1 MKIRLLLLL
10 LVCTSLT
17 IHSQQTQLSGTVLSS
32 EDNFPIVGAN
42 VLLKGQNSGT
52 STDFDGV
59 FQISANKGSVIVFS
73 YIGFETQEVVLAD
86 QKSIQI
92 VLKPN
97 TAALDEIVV
106 IGYGTQTKKEVTGAV
121 SVVDSKVIEKLNPV
135 RVEQALQGQVSGVN
149 ITSSSG
155 SPGSG
160 LNIRIRGISTNGDS
174 RPLILVDGNIIEDL
188 SVINPNDIKSVNV
201 LKDATAGIYGVLAA
215 NGVILIET
223 KTGRKNSDVR
233 VSVDSYIGFQTTTKK
248 IDLIDN
254 VYDFANYVNGAAIN
268 GGQDPKFATV
278 PGPRLTFFAD
288 DVLNPITTY
297 TDWQDAVFDVA
308 PMQNAN
314 VNFSG
319 GTEKLSYSFG
329 ASYLNQ
335 DGIVGLDKSNFN
347 RTTARTSLQYD
358 VSDKLKLSA
367 TGIYTSSDKNNLSE
381 GGIGSV
387 LYGALNSDPI
397 TTSRSTT
404 TGSGYGETINSARE
418 VVNPLA
424 MIENTYNTNHIDK
437 ISATFGINYELLDGL
452 KAESRYQ
459 FNHAVSLSDVFR
471 PVFNYGTGKQGTVDD
486 DPNIIKDDGNAI
498 SHNADIFDDY
508 KWENFLTYSKVFKE
522 NHSLNV
528 VLGTSI
534 MEFKGRYTGRSGRN
548 LINNRN
554 TIEDAIFAYVPP
566 ENIRNRFNEQALI
579 DGADRYI
586 TRLFSIFSRVQ
597 YNFKGK
603 YLLSAVL
610 RRDGSSKFGPA
621 NRFGYFPSA
630 SLGWN
635 VSEEDFLADNS
646 VISYLKLRA
655 SYGTLGNDR
664 IGLNRFVSLLDG
676 QAMYTNNDEKDADDV
691 LIGAAIGKLANPEI
705 RWESTTTGNIGIDAK
720 FFNDELSI
728 SADIFSK
735 RTQDLLVQANVSG
748 ILGAAAPGSAPPVIN
763 AGDVE
768 NKGFELLIGYNKNLS
783 EDFDFNLSYNFS
795 TLNNEVLYVGST
807 EGFLEGG
814 SFMVG
819 ENLLTSRMEAGMPIG
834 YFYGYKTNGIYQN
847 QEEIDALDDA
857 SPNGT
862 FHNNTGPG
870 DLKFV
875 DTNGDG
881 KITADDKTYIG
892 DPIADMT
899 MGLNLGFNYK
909 NIDFS
914 ASAFA
919 SLGNDMVRD
928 YERKNLYSNKGTY
941 VLDSWTTSNP
951 SNTTPKAVNG
961 GSVNYDNF
969 SDYFVEDASYLR
981 IQNIQVGYTLGERIS
996 NKIGIR
1002 KCRIYVSGNN
1012 LFTFTNY
1019 KGYDPSA
1026 TGNGN
1031 PIGAGID
1038 KGFYPVAKTYLLGI
1052 NLNF

>member
-1 MKIRLLLLL
+1 
-10 LVCTSLT
+10 
-17 IHSQQTQLSGTVLSS
+17 
-32 EDNFPIVGAN
+32 
-42 VLLKGQNSGT
+42 
-52 STDFDGV
+52 
-59 FQISANKGSVIVFS
+59 
-73 YIGFETQEVVLAD
+73 
-86 QKSIQI
+86 
-92 VLKPN
+92 
-97 TAALDEIVV
+97 
-106 IGYGTQTKKEVTGAV
+106 
-121 SVVDSKVIEKLNPV
+121 
-135 RVEQALQGQVSGVN
+135 
-149 ITSSSG
+149 
-155 SPGSG
+155 
-160 LNIRIRGISTNGDS
+160 
-174 RPLILVDGNIIEDL
+174 
-188 SVINPNDIKSVNV
+188 
-201 LKDATAGIYGVLAA
+201 
-215 NGVILIET
+215 
-223 KTGRKNSDVR
+223 
-233 VSVDSYIGFQTTTKK
+233 
-248 IDLIDN
+248 
-254 VYDFANYVNGAAIN
+254 
-268 GGQDPKFATV
+268 
-278 PGPRLTFFAD
+278 
-288 DVLNPITTY
+288 
-297 TDWQDAVFDVA
+297 
-308 PMQNAN
+308 
-314 VNFSG
+314 
-319 GTEKLSYSFG
+319 
-329 ASYLNQ
+329 
-335 DGIVGLDKSNFN
+335 
-347 RTTARTSLQYD
+347 
-358 VSDKLKLSA
+358 
-367 TGIYTSSDKNNLSE
+367 
-381 GGIGSV
+381 
-387 LYGALNSDPI
+387 
-397 TTSRSTT
+397 
-404 TGSGYGETINSARE
+404 
-418 VVNPLA
+418 

-437 ISATFGINYELLDGL
+437 ISATFGINYEFLDGL

-498 SHNADIFDDY
+498 SHNADIYDDY

-566 ENIRNRFNEQALI
+566 ENIRNRFNEQQLI

-630 SLGWN
+630 SIGWN
-635 VSEEDFLADNS
+635 VSEENFLADNS

-664 IGLNRFVSLLDG
+664 IDLNRFVSLLDG
-676 QAMYTNNDEKDADDV
+676 QAMYTNNDETDADDV
-691 LIGAAIGKLANPEI
+691 LIGTALGKLANPEI

-720 FFNDELSI
+720 FFNDDLSI

-748 ILGAAAPGSAPPVIN
+748 VLGAAAPGSAPPVIN

-768 NKGFELLIGYNKNLS
+768 NKGFELLVGYNKNLS
-783 EDFDFNLSYNFS
+783 DDFGFNLSYNFS
-795 TLNNEVLYVGST
+795 TLHNEVLYVGST

-847 QEEIDALDDA
+847 QAEIDALDDA

-862 FHNNTGPG
+862 FHDDAGPG

-875 DTNGDG
+875 DTDGDG
-881 KITADDKTYIG
+881 KITEKDRTYIG

-914 ASAFA
+914 AAAFA
-919 SLGNDMVRD
+919 SIGNDMVRD

-961 GSVNYDNF
+961 GSINYDNF

-996 NKIGIR
+996 NRIGIR

-1012 LFTFTNY
+1012 LFTFTDY

-1026 TGNGN
+1026 TGDGN